1 MITWLHFKTRHIQV
15 ISKVRKLNKMFFE
28 KENQM
33 YLITSVVVV
42 TVKFNYHHDQR
53 HRVIKH
59 FLYSCFSCVKVWEC
73 CFHIP
78 HHFWL
83 NDLNLHIEKKQ
94 NWWYGKQQ
102 NFSTHKY
109 YSRHLLFH
117 TRPHTGMNV
126 TTPKHTFMKN
136 FFEETEMNSPYR
148 KFQISVP
155 SKVVFVC
162 FVTWCND
169 D

>member
-1 MITWLHFKTRHIQV
+1 
-15 ISKVRKLNKMFFE
+15 MFFD

-33 YLITSVVVV
+33 YLITSVVIV
-42 TVKFNYHHDQR
+42 TLKFNYHHDQR

-109 YSRHLLFH
+109 CSRHLLFH
-117 TRPHTGMNV
+117 TRPRTGMYV
-126 TTPKHTFMKN
+126 TTSKHTFMKN
-136 FFEETEMNSPYR
+136 FSWRNRNEHSIQKILDFCYIESSFCLFCDLM
-148 KFQISVP
+148 
-155 SKVVFVC
+155 
-162 FVTWCND
+162 
-169 D
+169 

>member
-1 MITWLHFKTRHIQV
+1 
-15 ISKVRKLNKMFFE
+15 MFFE

-109 YSRHLLFH
+109 CSRHLLFH
-117 TRPHTGMNV
+117 TRPHTRMNV
-126 TTPKHTFMKN
+126 TTPNIHSWKTFLKKQKWTVHT
-136 FFEETEMNSPYR
+136 ENSRFLFHR
-148 KFQISVP
+148 KLFL
-155 SKVVFVC
+155 FVLWLD
-162 FVTWCND
+162 VMMTKIL
-169 D
+169 

>member
-1 MITWLHFKTRHIQV
+1 
-15 ISKVRKLNKMFFE
+15 MFFD
-28 KENQM
+28 KQNQM
-33 YLITSVVVV
+33 YTSVIKITSVVVV

-109 YSRHLLFH
+109 CSRHLLFH
-117 TRPHTGMNV
+117 TRPRTGMYV
-126 TTPKHTFMKN
+126 TTSKHTFMKN
-136 FFEETEMNSPYR
+136 FSWRNRNEHSIQKIPDFCSIES
-148 KFQISVP
+148 
-155 SKVVFVC
+155 C
-162 FVTWCND
+162 FCLFCD
-169 D
+169 LM